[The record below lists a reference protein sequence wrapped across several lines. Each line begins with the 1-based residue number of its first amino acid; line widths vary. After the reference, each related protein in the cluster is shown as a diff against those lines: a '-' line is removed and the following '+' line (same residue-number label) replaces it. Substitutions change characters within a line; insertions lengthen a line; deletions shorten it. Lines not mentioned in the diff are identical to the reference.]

1 MNLIEAIAAEG
12 KKTANKIRIIIAII
26 VFLVVVSAA
35 PNNPAIVNISYLV
48 TITIFAIIS
57 IINLRTV
64 SSLFYSKIIKYGTA
78 LFEISI
84 PTMLKLS
91 HLATAKPHLMIN
103 EGAAFQAYFLFILL
117 TLFQNDRSLTILA
130 GIVATIEYSI
140 LVNIGIFIF
149 HIPIISGSSEWGHVV
164 IDDEIGKIV
173 MLVGFTAI
181 SVAVLRNLQ
190 QFAFTALKNER
201 NALAK
206 ADQLKEIVGQ
216 AKTVNT
222 SLIDVSRNQTEIS
235 AVLSEVANDEA
246 TMSEELSS
254 MYEEQTSAIELIYKN
269 TIKQTD
275 ETKLM
280 KDRIHEFIEIQKNVI
295 TVGEQML
302 DNIVTITEYS
312 KKTEASLNELSHI
325 MDIVTQSGGAIN
337 SFLEVIRNITDQI
350 NLLSLNAS
358 IEAARA
364 GEYGRGFAVVADE
377 IGKLAMAT
385 SDNAK
390 EISSQLARINQ
401 DINSSIS
408 IMQNTQKALNDMI
421 AIISASKSNINEVR
435 NAIGNQQKAIEDVKR
450 QSDILDSLSNEILMA
465 INEQQSSMNESV
477 SSIQKLSE
485 VAQIVADKTLQMNEL
500 TIQINTIAQKLDEIT
515 SVMAN

>member
-1 MNLIEAIAAEG
+1 MNLIESIASEG
-12 KKTANKIRIIIAII
+12 KKTANKIRIIIGII

-35 PNNPAIVNISYLV
+35 PNNPAIVNISYLI
-48 TITIFAIIS
+48 TIAIFAIIS
-57 IINLRTV
+57 IINLKTL

-84 PTMLKLS
+84 PTILKLS
-91 HLATAKPHLMIN
+91 HLATVKPHLMIN

-117 TLFQNDRSLTILA
+117 TLFQNDRSLTILT
-130 GIVATIEYSI
+130 GIVATLEYTV
-140 LVNIGIFIF
+140 LVVTGIFIM
-149 HIPIISGSSEWGHVV
+149 HIPVISGSSEWGHIV

-173 MLVGFTAI
+173 MLIGFTAI

-190 QFAFTALKNER
+190 QFAFTAIKNEK
-201 NALAK
+201 NALIK
-206 ADQLKEIVGQ
+206 ADQLKEIVNE
-216 AKTVNT
+216 AKIVNT
-222 SLIDVSRNQTEIS
+222 SLIDVSRHQTEIS
-235 AVLSEVANDEA
+235 KVLSEVANDEA

-254 MYEEQTSAIELIYKN
+254 MYEEQASAIELVHKN

-275 ETKLM
+275 ETKIM

-295 TVGEQML
+295 TVGEIML
-302 DNIVTITEYS
+302 NNIVTITEYS
-312 KKTEASLNELSHI
+312 KNTEASLNELSHI

-421 AIISASKSNINEVR
+421 TIISTSKSNINIVR
-435 NAIGNQQKAIEDVKR
+435 DAINNQQKAIEDVKR
-450 QSDILDSLSNEILMA
+450 QSDILDSLSHEILVA

-485 VAQIVADKTLQMNEL
+485 VAQIVADRTMEMNEL
-500 TIQINTIAQKLDEIT
+500 TIQINTIAQKLSEVT
-515 SVMAN
+515 AVVE

>member
-1 MNLIEAIAAEG
+1 MNLIEAIAAQG
-12 KKTANKIRIIIAII
+12 KKTANAIRIVVAII
-26 VFLVVVSAA
+26 LFLVVISAA
-35 PNNPAIVNISYLV
+35 PNNPAIVNISYLI
-48 TITIFAIIS
+48 TITLFALFS
-57 IINLRTV
+57 IVNIKMV
-64 SSLFYSKIIKYGTA
+64 SLQKYSKILQYSTV

-84 PTMLKLS
+84 PTILKLS

-117 TLFQNDRSLTILA
+117 TLFQNNRFLTILTGAMAALQYA
-130 GIVATIEYSI
+130 GLVA
-140 LVNIGIFIF
+140 IGIFVMYF
-149 HIPIISGSSEWGHVV
+149 PVISGSSEWGHIV

-173 MLVGFTAI
+173 MLIGFTAI
-181 SVAVLRNLQ
+181 AVAILKNLQ
-190 QFAFTALKNER
+190 QFAFTALENEKN
-201 NALAK
+201 AVTK
-206 ADQLKEIVGQ
+206 AEQLKNIVHE
-216 AKTVNT
+216 ANTVNA
-222 SLIDVSRNQTEIS
+222 SLVEIS
-235 AVLSEVANDEA
+235 KNQKVISTTLSEVAHDEA

-302 DNIVTITEYS
+302 NNIVSITDYS

-401 DINSSIS
+401 DITSSIS

-435 NAIGNQQKAIEDVKR
+435 NAIGNQQKAIQDVKR
-450 QSDILDSLSNEILMA
+450 QADVLDSLSHEILMA

-477 SSIQKLSE
+477 SSIQKLSD
-485 VAQIVADKTLQMNEL
+485 VAQIVADRTMQMNEL
-500 TIQINTIAQKLDEIT
+500 TIQINAIAQTLAKVTAVID
-515 SVMAN
+515 N

>member
-12 KKTANKIRIIIAII
+12 RKTANKIRIIVAII
-26 VFLVVVSAA
+26 LFLIVVSAA
-35 PNNPAIVNISYLV
+35 PNNPAVVNISYMI
-48 TITIFAIIS
+48 TITFFAVIS
-57 IINLRTV
+57 IINLRSV
-64 SSLFYSKIIKYGTA
+64 SSVFYSKIIKYSTV

-84 PTMLKLS
+84 PTILKLS

-103 EGAAFQAYFLFILL
+103 EGAAFQAYFLFIML
-117 TLFQNDRSLTILA
+117 TLFQNERFLTILT
-130 GIVATIEYSI
+130 GIVATVEYSV
-140 LVNIGIFIF
+140 LVMIGIFVM
-149 HIPIISGSSEWGHVV
+149 HMPVISGSSEWGHIV

-173 MLVGFTAI
+173 MLIGFTAI
-181 SVAVLRNLQ
+181 AVAILRNLQ
-190 QFAFTALKNER
+190 QFAFTALENEKNAVTK
-201 NALAK
+201 AL
-206 ADQLKEIVGQ
+206 QLKEIVNE
-216 AKTVNT
+216 AKSVNNL
-222 SLIDVSRNQTEIS
+222 LIDVSKNQTEIS
-235 AVLSEVANDEA
+235 TVLSEVANDEA

-302 DNIVTITEYS
+302 NNIISITEYS

-401 DINSSIS
+401 DISSSIS

-435 NAIGNQQKAIEDVKR
+435 AAIGNQQKAIEDVKR
-450 QSDILDSLSNEILMA
+450 QSDVLDSLSHEILMA

-485 VAQIVADKTLQMNEL
+485 VAQIVADRTMQMNEL
-500 TIQINTIAQKLDEIT
+500 TIQINTIAQTLAKVTATID
-515 SVMAN
+515 N

>member
-12 KKTANKIRIIIAII
+12 KKTANKIRIIIGII

-48 TITIFAIIS
+48 TIAIFAIIS
-57 IINLRTV
+57 IINLKTV
-64 SSLFYSKIIKYGTA
+64 SSLIYSKVIKYGTA

-84 PTMLKLS
+84 PTILKLS

-103 EGAAFQAYFLFILL
+103 EGAAFPAYFLFILL

-130 GIVATIEYSI
+130 GVVATIEYSI
-140 LVNIGIFIF
+140 LVIIGIFII
-149 HIPIISGSSEWGHVV
+149 HIPIISGSSEWGHIV
-164 IDDEIGKIV
+164 IDDEVGKIV
-173 MLVGFTAI
+173 MLIGFTAI

-190 QFAFTALKNER
+190 QFAFTALDNEK
-201 NALAK
+201 NALTK
-206 ADQLKEIVGQ
+206 ADQLKEIVDE

-235 AVLSEVANDEA
+235 AVLSDVANDEA

-254 MYEEQTSAIELIYKN
+254 MYEEQVSAIELIYKN

-302 DNIVTITEYS
+302 NNIVTITEYS

-450 QSDILDSLSNEILMA
+450 QSDILDSLSQEILMA

-485 VAQIVADKTLQMNEL
+485 VAQIVADRTMQMNEL
-500 TIQINTIAQKLDEIT
+500 TIQINTIAQKLAEVT
-515 SVMAN
+515 AVMAN